1 MDPDK
6 RVPTPPP
13 VADLFA
19 TPIPRRRML
28 LFLGAG
34 VLATGSGLGALLE
47 ACAPA
52 APVTVTLL
60 LNPATMPP
68 GVPVE
73 VPFSLTNASGTAVQT
88 TMWLLKNADGSLIAY
103 DPRCTHA
110 LCQYKWVSAE
120 GKFKCNCHG
129 GQFALDGTVISG
141 PPPKPLNKF
150 PLKDTGGVVT
160 VDVPADFVT
169 PRESLAT

>member
-6 RVPTPPP
+6 RVSPPP
-13 VADLFA
+13 TAAVPFA

-47 ACAPA
+47 ACAPV
-52 APVTVTLL
+52 APVTVTLQ

-73 VPFSLTNASGTAVQT
+73 VPFALTNASGAAVTAT
-88 TMWLLKNADGSLIAY
+88 LWLIKNADGSLTAY

-110 LCQYKWVSAE
+110 LCKYKWVSAD

-129 GQFALDGTVISG
+129 GQFAMDGTVVAG

-150 PLKDTGGVVT
+150 PVRDAGGVVT
-160 VDVPADFVT
+160 VDVPGDFVT
-169 PRESLAT
+169 PRESLGT

>member
-6 RVPTPPP
+6 RVSTPSPP
-13 VADLFA
+13 ADVLN
-19 TPIPRRRML
+19 TPLPRRRML

-34 VLATGSGLGALLE
+34 VLATGYGLGALLE

-52 APVTVTLL
+52 APVTVTLQ
-60 LNPATMPP
+60 LNPASMPP

-73 VPFSLTNASGTAVQT
+73 VPFSLTNTSGAAVQA
-88 TMWLLKNADGSLIAY
+88 TMWLLKNPDGSLIAY

-110 LCQYKWVSAE
+110 LCKYKWVSAE
-120 GKFKCNCHG
+120 SKFKCNCHG

-150 PLKDTGGVVT
+150 PLKATGGVVT
-160 VDVPADFVT
+160 VDIPADFVT
-169 PRESLAT
+169 PRESLGA